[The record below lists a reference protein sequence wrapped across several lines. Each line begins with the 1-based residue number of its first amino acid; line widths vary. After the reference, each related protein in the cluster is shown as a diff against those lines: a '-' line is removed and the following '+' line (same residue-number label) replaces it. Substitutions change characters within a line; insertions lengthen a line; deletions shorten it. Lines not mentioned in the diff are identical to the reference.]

1 MTQARWDV
9 SEFDVDNRAS
19 TERPIPTLVSLH
31 FVRAALRRR
40 WLVCVLA
47 GVLGLLAAAAF
58 LVASTG
64 SHTAKATLVLAHDP
78 QVDPS
83 RAMATDVSLLG
94 TRTVATKTI
103 ASLGLTMSPD
113 EFLKSVT
120 VEPVSSELLSLT
132 LSAPSDAEAVDRLT
146 ALTSTYLDFRAE
158 QLSMQSDVLV
168 GGMQERIK
176 TLQGEVAGL
185 SRTIDQLATR
195 GNPSARLSDAIAQRA
210 NLQGQIET
218 LQQSVE
224 DATLRH
230 TSVVSSSRVIDPA
243 ATDAAGLKRRIA
255 LALASGLIG
264 GLALGCGIVLFFA
277 IISDRL
283 RRRSDVAGALEVPV
297 PVSVGKIAPIPKRWL
312 WLPHVRAVDGRR
324 TDERQRLAR
333 AIELELPVPGQRG
346 RLAVACID
354 NADEVR
360 FAFAAAAADLAA
372 GGRSIALIDLTEH
385 GTLNGEVARLNA
397 GSTNSTPTPTVFR
410 PRGIPALAGDAADL
424 RAVGHEDG
432 SPPQLERNDVTLVLA
447 DLDPSVG
454 AHHLKTWTDRVI
466 VPVTAGHS
474 SAERV
479 TTAAEL
485 VRTAGLEMRVAVLLR
500 TERTDNSS
508 GVSGFSQPAAVP
520 LDDGHEQPLLEFEE
534 QVDTGLAAE
543 IMTVTAAA
551 AATPESDED
560 RTVEELDAES
570 RPTIDEE
577 QTPADKQTA
586 GDKEATAEDQATP
599 DQQQAEAVLHADGEA
614 ADAEQLVEAKV
625 DAEDERQPETE
636 VADEDERHPEAEGA
650 DEDEQQ
656 PIAEVADDEHQ
667 PMAEVSDAE
676 AEQQGDTEVRLEVEP
691 EPEAEVA
698 EEQQIAELLAQGTL
712 QADAEVAEPK
722 EQVEAEIT
730 AEVEPQAE
738 AEVTDAE
745 LAETEVADGKQQPEA
760 HAAEEQPEAEELLAQ
775 GVLQADAEVAQTE
788 ELVDSDVV
796 SAEVEPQPEADVGEE
811 AEVEEQQSEV
821 AEAQEQV
828 EAVITAE
835 GEPQAEAEVADAE
848 QQPRDDVTDAEQQAD
863 AEEQQADDQQSLGD
877 HQKAEE
883 EQTTSDEEAVSEQ
896 PENAEQKPDA
906 EPARE
911 ADASA
916 EADQVPDGSEEG
928 EGSQSWNLY
937 LVKYPPVHVGS
948 APGPGGN
955 GLDSDHDSAANGV
968 QGEAENGKE
977 PRLAPDVTEEVD
989 GRATEK
995 EPASDGQV
1003 SNGQSATRTRRRPR
1017 RRRRK
1022 VQNPSS
1028 SRV

>member
-9 SEFDVDNRAS
+9 SEFDVDNQAS

-31 FVRAALRRR
+31 FVRSALRRR

-47 GVLGLLAAAAF
+47 GVLGLLAAGAF

-103 ASLGLTMSPD
+103 ANLGLTMSPD

-132 LSAPSDAEAVDRLT
+132 LSAPSDAEAVHRLT

-283 RRRSDVAGALEVPV
+283 RRRSDVAAALEVPV

-312 WLPHVRAVDGRR
+312 WLPHLRAVDGRR

-372 GGRSIALIDLTEH
+372 GGRSIALIDLTER
-385 GTLNGEVARLNA
+385 GTLNGEIARLNA

-424 RAVGHEDG
+424 RAVGNEDG
-432 SPPQLERNDVTLVLA
+432 SPPELERNDVTLVLA

-508 GVSGFSQPAAVP
+508 GVSGFSQPAPVP

-551 AATPESDED
+551 AATPESDDD

-570 RPTIDEE
+570 GLSIDGE
-577 QTPADKQTA
+577 QAPADKQTA
-586 GDKEATAEDQATP
+586 DVEEATVEDQATP
-599 DQQQAEAVLHADGEA
+599 DQQQAEAVLHADSEA
-614 ADAEQLVEAKV
+614 ADAEQLVDAKV

-636 VADEDERHPEAEGA
+636 VADEDE
-650 DEDEQQ
+650 QQ
-656 PIAEVADDEHQ
+656 P
-667 PMAEVSDAE
+667 
-676 AEQQGDTEVRLEVEP
+676 
-691 EPEAEVA
+691 
-698 EEQQIAELLAQGTL
+698 GT
-712 QADAEVAEPK
+712 K
-722 EQVEAEIT
+722 
-730 AEVEPQAE
+730 
-738 AEVTDAE
+738 
-745 LAETEVADGKQQPEA
+745 
-760 HAAEEQPEAEELLAQ
+760 
-775 GVLQADAEVAQTE
+775 
-788 ELVDSDVV
+788 S
-796 SAEVEPQPEADVGEE
+796 
-811 AEVEEQQSEV
+811 
-821 AEAQEQV
+821 
-828 EAVITAE
+828 
-835 GEPQAEAEVADAE
+835 
-848 QQPRDDVTDAEQQAD
+848 PRKTNN
-863 AEEQQADDQQSLGD
+863 SPWL
-877 HQKAEE
+877 KSP
-883 EQTTSDEEAVSEQ
+883 TLRPSNR
-896 PENAEQKPDA
+896 PI
-906 EPARE
+906 
-911 ADASA
+911 
-916 EADQVPDGSEEG
+916 
-928 EGSQSWNLY
+928 
-937 LVKYPPVHVGS
+937 
-948 APGPGGN
+948 
-955 GLDSDHDSAANGV
+955 
-968 QGEAENGKE
+968 
-977 PRLAPDVTEEVD
+977 PR
-989 GRATEK
+989 
-995 EPASDGQV
+995 
-1003 SNGQSATRTRRRPR
+1003 
-1017 RRRRK
+1017 
-1022 VQNPSS
+1022 
-1028 SRV
+1028 